1 MSKGWTWDVSWA
13 RGDWQLVIILIS
25 PSRRG
30 GVMDQG
36 SFNLDGPGQ
45 VSPDW
50 ACRPGNANDDFK
62 QTLAGIV
69 GRAGMPWDALG

>member
-1 MSKGWTWDVSWA
+1 
-13 RGDWQLVIILIS
+13 
-25 PSRRG
+25 
-30 GVMDQG
+30 MDQG

-62 QTLAGIV
+62 RTLAGIV